1 VSDTR
6 LSIPAPDPSRAAAFY
21 QAVFGW
27 TVDNSKIRDGAG
39 RVVGQLVPDQLVV
52 GDGGVLPYIH
62 TGSVSDTLARVTAN
76 GGEVVTRPYNDGDLV
91 VATFRDPAGSVIGLW
106 QRA

>member
-1 VSDTR
+1 VNDIR
-6 LSIPAPDPSRAAAFY
+6 LSIPAPDPPRAVMFY

-39 RVVGQLVPDQLVV
+39 QVLGQFVSDHLVV
-52 GDGGVLPYIH
+52 GDGGVLPYICVE
-62 TGSVSDTLARVTAN
+62 SVSDMLTRVAAN
-76 GGEVVTRPYNDGDLV
+76 GGEITTRPYQEGDAVL
-91 VATFRDPAGSVIGLW
+91 ATFRDPAGNVIGLW

>member
-1 VSDTR
+1 MSDTR
-6 LSIPAPDPSRAAAFY
+6 LSIPAPDPPRAAVFY

-39 RVVGQLVPDQLVV
+39 QLLGQFVSDQLVV
-52 GDGGVLPYIH
+52 GDGGVLPYIY
-62 TGSVSDTLARVTAN
+62 TDSVTDTLARVTAN
-76 GGEVVTRPYNDGDLV
+76 GGEVATRPYPEGDHIA
-91 VATFRDPAGSVIGLW
+91 ATFRDPAGNVIGLW